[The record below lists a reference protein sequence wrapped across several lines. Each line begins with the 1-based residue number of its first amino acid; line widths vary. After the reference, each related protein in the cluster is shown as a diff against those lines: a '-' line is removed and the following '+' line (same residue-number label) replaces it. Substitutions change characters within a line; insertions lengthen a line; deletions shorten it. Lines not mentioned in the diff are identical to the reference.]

1 MIAHDRFPATT
12 VDGTARFNIVL
23 VHGMMEHGGRY
34 HDFARHLA
42 QHGGNVITFDLRGHG
57 QHLKAGQLGDFG
69 DPIDGGAAQIFTDME
84 QLFASF
90 DNNLPNIL
98 FGHSMGSTVAL
109 RYAQTHSG
117 LRQIILSAIPTNP
130 PWLLSTGYRLAK
142 LEARLRPT
150 KPSVFMTTFKQFNRE
165 FKPNR
170 TEFDWLSL
178 DEGNIAH
185 YIDDPMCGQP
195 IAPRYYVE
203 MFDFMRHVFRTQ
215 ELAKIDKNTAIL
227 MVWGADDPVTQ
238 MGKGPRALLPRL
250 QKLGLATA
258 QIEYPQLRHEILNEA
273 NRAQVFDD
281 IVRLIQA

>member
-1 MIAHDRFPATT
+1 MIAHDLFPAQ
-12 VDGTARFNIVL
+12 GHARFNIVL
-23 VHGMMEHGGRY
+23 VHGMMEHGKRY
-34 HDFARHLA
+34 HAFAQHLA

-69 DPIDGGAAQIFTDME
+69 DPIEGGAQQTFSDIE

-90 DNNLPNIL
+90 NNDLPNIL
-98 FGHSMGSTVAL
+98 FGHSMGSTIAL

-117 LRQIILSAIPTNP
+117 LRQIILSGIPTNP
-130 PWLLSTGYRLAK
+130 PWLLSVGYRLAK
-142 LEARLRPT
+142 LEQRWRAN
-150 KPSVFMTTFKQFNRE
+150 KPSLFMASFKQFNQQ

-178 DEGNIAH
+178 SEANIVQ
-185 YIDDPMCGQP
+185 YINDPLCGQP

-203 MFDFMRHVFRTQ
+203 MFDFMRYVFRTK
-215 ELAKIDKNTAIL
+215 ELAKMDKSTSIL
-227 MVWGADDPVTQ
+227 MVWGANDPCTQ
-238 MGKGPRALLPRL
+238 MGKGPRALLTRL

-258 QIEYPQLRHEILNEA
+258 QIEYPQSRHEILNEA

-281 IVRLIQA
+281 ITRLIQA